1 MISLRYGVRLVRHG
15 PGDPEDFDE
24 SVRFASAH
32 SDTVCS
38 GLGFIPR
45 KNADLYDSVLVFCV
59 VMVMLETPPSST
71 AKLAS
76 LPIHIQ

>member
-32 SDTVCS
+32 SETLS
-38 GLGFIPR
+38 RGRGLIPYR
-45 KNADLYDSVLVFCV
+45 NADLYDSIRVFATMMVTLKTHTLIDMQSALWYVLN
-59 VMVMLETPPSST
+59 
-71 AKLAS
+71 
-76 LPIHIQ
+76 